1 MNSSALWRPGAGGA
15 EGFGD
20 GMRTEVH
27 WQKGLS
33 NSRSGIAGQDWE
45 VSAELFAE
53 GAHRVPAYTLA
64 LSSQCN

>member
-1 MNSSALWRPGAGGA
+1 MNSSALWRPGAGVA

-33 NSRSGIAGQDWE
+33 NSRSGIAGQNWE
-45 VSAELFAE
+45 VFAE
-53 GAHRVPAYTLA
+53 GAHRGPAYTLA